1 MINKFVSGEIK
12 AVIFDLDGVLVD
24 ATEWHFEALNNAL
37 RLFGHEIT
45 REEHM
50 GFYNGLPTAEKLKV
64 LSEKKGLPLGLH
76 EIIREM
82 KKKYTDEKVAQLC
95 RPSHEKQIML
105 THLKGAGYRLAC
117 CSNAQKY
124 SVLSMLKFSGIED
137 FFELVIGN
145 DEGFAPKPA
154 PDIYLAAF
162 KKLQLLPRETV
173 IVEDAPHGVAAAKA
187 SGGRVIEVKGFED
200 VNLSLFYTF
209 KLL

>member
-1 MINKFVSGEIK
+1 MVK

-24 ATEWHFEALNNAL
+24 ATEWHYDALNDAL
-37 RLFGHEIT
+37 RLFGFEIT

-50 GFYNGLPTAEKLKV
+50 GFYNGLPTVEKLKA
-64 LSEKKGLPLGLH
+64 LSERKGLPLGLH
-76 EIIREM
+76 EVIKILKR
-82 KKKYTDEKVAQLC
+82 KYTDERVARLC

-105 THLKGAGYRLAC
+105 THLKAKGYRLAC

-124 SVLSMLKFSGIED
+124 SVINMLRFSGIED

-162 KKLQLLPRETV
+162 KKIGLSPREVV
-173 IVEDAPHGVAAAKA
+173 IVEDAPHGVAAARA
-187 SGGRVIEVKGFED
+187 SGAKVAEVKGFED
-200 VNLSLFYTF
+200 VNLHLFYKL